1 MINKNVQI
9 LLNLL
14 VDSFRLPV
22 HLRVICHQGIAL
34 NAHQSIKV
42 PHELEFELGASI
54 MDNLPGNSVQPE
66 DVVSVDFC
74 HDVCHQGC
82 LGQNDVYLFGKL
94 IHHHANGIVSR

>member
-42 PHELEFELGASI
+42 PHELEFKLGASI
-54 MDNLPGNSVQPE
+54 VDNLPGDTMQSE
-66 DVVSVDFC
+66 DVIPVDLC
-74 HDVCHQGC
+74 HAMC
-82 LGQNDVYLFGKL
+82 
-94 IHHHANGIVSR
+94 R